1 MRLAVRLHENQSHP
15 RRRPPQGDVR
25 VLPADEPEARLLA
38 DLQRAGIQCH
48 LRREG
53 GRGDFLRQ
61 HMRAVPQNPVRCGQG
76 GKRQSAVH
84 SIEIRAP
91 IAHELPLQPQR
102 IRKIITA
109 LQRKRRL
116 MRL

>member
-1 MRLAVRLHENQSHP
+1 MLIRKRRARRVVPRRLKHHPQGKLLRWRVDFLAHPLLMRLAVRLHENQSHP

-25 VLPADEPEARLLA
+25 VLPTDESEARLLA

-61 HMRAVPQNPVRCGQG
+61 HMRAVP
-76 GKRQSAVH
+76 
-84 SIEIRAP
+84 
-91 IAHELPLQPQR
+91 
-102 IRKIITA
+102 
-109 LQRKRRL
+109 
-116 MRL
+116 